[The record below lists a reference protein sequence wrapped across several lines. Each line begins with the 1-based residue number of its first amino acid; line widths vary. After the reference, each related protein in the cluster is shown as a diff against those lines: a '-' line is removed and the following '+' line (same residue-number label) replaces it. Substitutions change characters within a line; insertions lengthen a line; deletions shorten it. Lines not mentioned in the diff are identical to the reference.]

1 MNGGTAWLACLSTS
15 LRSYDRRLSQ
25 ARVWEYDKYGWVAC
39 EPDMAR
45 NRFAVPVI
53 KNIYR
58 PLVMGPGLLMAP
70 YGFFWFPLG
79 VAVGTVSD

>member
-1 MNGGTAWLACLSTS
+1 MRKDG
-15 LRSYDRRLSQ
+15 RSIFAIGRYSQ
-25 ARVWEYDKYGWVAC
+25 LVDAIVRVWHAWIGWVAC
-39 EPDMAR
+39 EPGMAR

-58 PLVMGPGLLMAP
+58 PLVMGPGLLMVLW
-70 YGFFWFPLG
+70 FSLWVFWFSLG